1 MIVAAT
7 HARLERTRCA
17 RQLCRSNRPIIAYTK
32 PRRTERRRRV
42 VCQREIER
50 SIRSSRPL
58 VIVPSPPVDLS
69 RPGPFFDRL
78 IKPGF
83 RLRLPLERPIKA
95 LHQNAR
101 FFSFPPPSVR
111 EPRDR
116 WPPDVRHPGTIYID
130 DKFLPS
136 FHQWPRTPD
145 LRLSPAPLYFSAPF
159 QSCSQ

>member
-1 MIVAAT
+1 MPKQQADNCVHETAKNREKKKGRLS
-7 HARLERTRCA
+7 ARNRTVDSIEPP
-17 RQLCRSNRPIIAYTK
+17 SN
-32 PRRTERRRRV
+32 E
-42 VCQREIER
+42 
-50 SIRSSRPL
+50 
-58 VIVPSPPVDLS
+58 SPPPS
-69 RPGPFFDRL
+69 RYCAVRPSIFLAPDRL

-136 FHQWPRTPD
+136 FH
-145 LRLSPAPLYFSAPF
+145 
-159 QSCSQ
+159 